1 MADDEDVYQVERI
14 IWGGGT
20 KAAPT
25 RCVRWEGYGHRG
37 DTWEPRARVAGTD
50 ALGRFEELPQSTL
63 QALFYTRD
71 SLYRVLSSN
80 VIAERDPVNEK
91 KVLIDGVREE
101 EQGRALLDHLADEA
115 GIELE
120 HVDGGVCL
128 DTNGDLD
135 KISLVVAGHST
146 RPWNMAGALRVKC
159 GAASY
164 NDMIGISALRLYLYC
179 PTDVN
184 ITYNFSGFRLEA
196 EVTTV
201 VFNGLTGA
209 PRFPKMPMP
218 TKLDPDA
225 KEERYEVAERAN
237 IVAHFKGELAQRYS
251 ALAIPHPLR
260 AAGWHLLPKGTHWLP
275 VAVAIPGPR
284 KHRPAFEIEAER
296 AEQEEKRAAREEK
309 RATERAKWRGREER
323 ASAGRKSGAREKA

>member
-25 RCVRWEGYGHRG
+25 RCVRWEGYDHRG

-50 ALGRFEELPQSTL
+50 ALATFEELDQSLL
-63 QALFYTRD
+63 QGVFYFRD
-71 SLYRVLSSN
+71 SLYRILSSN
-80 VIAERDPVNEK
+80 TIAERDPVNEK
-91 KVLIDGVREE
+91 TVVIDGVREE
-101 EQGRALLDHLADEA
+101 NQARALLEYLADEA

-120 HVDGGVCL
+120 QTDDGVCL

-135 KISLVVAGHST
+135 KISTVVAGHT
-146 RPWNMAGALRVKC
+146 VRPSNMMGSLRIKC

-164 NDMIGISALRLYLYC
+164 NDMSGISALRVYLYC
-179 PTDVN
+179 PPAAK
-184 ITYNFSGFRLEA
+184 ITYNFSGYRLEA

-218 TKLDPDA
+218 TKLDPNA
-225 KEERYEVAERAN
+225 KEERYEVPERAN

-251 ALAIPHPLR
+251 ACAIPHPLR